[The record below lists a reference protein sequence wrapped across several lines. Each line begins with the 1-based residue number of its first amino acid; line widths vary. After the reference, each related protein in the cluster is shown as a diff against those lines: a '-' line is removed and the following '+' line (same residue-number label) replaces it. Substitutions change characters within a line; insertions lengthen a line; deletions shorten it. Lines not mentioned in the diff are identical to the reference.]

1 MSWWYPLFTRTTPF
15 PGNFPSWLPREQVTS
30 HFWFFVKRQKVK
42 YTTRPKSNSIKLVY
56 FWRQVENR
64 HPFPSPP
71 AQLLIAKLYLHL
83 YFKNTDIRHFL
94 TCWISKSIHLHLCTT
109 PSVLHITAGHPPM
122 AARVWG
128 SSPAVL
134 EFGSLAR
141 SGVAASCLCVCDS
154 WVPWKDGAR
163 LSVTLSS
170 LNASMHAQIEFLS
183 LGTVWWVAT
192 VGARST
198 PFRGLRTK
206 KETWLLLGFD
216 FP

>member
-42 YTTRPKSNSIKLVY
+42 HTTRPKSNSIKLVY

-141 SGVAASCLCVCDS
+141 SGVAASCLCVC
-154 WVPWKDGAR
+154 
-163 LSVTLSS
+163 VT
-170 LNASMHAQIEFLS
+170 AGCHGKM
-183 LGTVWWVAT
+183 
-192 VGARST
+192 
-198 PFRGLRTK
+198 GL
-206 KETWLLLGFD
+206 D
-216 FP
+216 FQWPRHLWMQVCMPKSNSFPLEPCDE

>member
-42 YTTRPKSNSIKLVY
+42 HTTRPKSNSIKLVY

-94 TCWISKSIHLHLCTT
+94 TCWISKSIPAFVHNTICLTHHCWPPTDGSQGLRILTSRLRIWFLGAIRCG
-109 PSVLHITAGHPPM
+109 SV
-122 AARVWG
+122 V
-128 SSPAVL
+128 SV
-134 EFGSLAR
+134 
-141 SGVAASCLCVCDS
+141 CVCDS

-163 LSVTLSS
+163 LSVTPSS